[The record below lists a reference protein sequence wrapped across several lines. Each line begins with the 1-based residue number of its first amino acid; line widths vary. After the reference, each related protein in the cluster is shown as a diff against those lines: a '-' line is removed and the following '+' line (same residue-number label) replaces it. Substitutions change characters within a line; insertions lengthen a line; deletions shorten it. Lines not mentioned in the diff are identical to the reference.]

1 MAEEVFSTDCPDLQ
15 AFIKSLD
22 LLDDKIS
29 AAVVDAMGSAANTIV
44 NEQKRLVQSGHPRLV
59 KYIKKGTL
67 RVSKKGSVYVDC
79 GYLPDAFN
87 SVETDKYGTE
97 TNMGVYGVSVEFGR
111 PGRGKRSKTTM
122 TQTRHGEEVEI
133 DKGTIQPQSHIIRGF
148 ENKANEASNA
158 VIEAVSRVIDE
169 A

>member
-59 KYIKKGTL
+59 RYIKKGTL

-87 SVETDKYGTE
+87 SVEDG

-111 PGRGKRSKTTM
+111 PGTGKRSGTEMK
-122 TQTRHGEEVEI
+122 QKRHGKEVTVK
-133 DKGTIQPQSHIIRGF
+133 KGRIQPQSHIIRGF
-148 ENKANEASNA
+148 ENKVNEASNA
-158 VIEAVSRVIDE
+158 VIEAVNRVLDE
-169 A
+169 AEK

>member
-1 MAEEVFSTDCPDLQ
+1 MAEEVFSTDLPDIQ

-22 LLDDKIS
+22 LLDDNVNK
-29 AAVVDAMGSAANTIV
+29 AVVEAMGSAAETVV
-44 NEQKRLVQSGHPRLV
+44 NEQKRLVQSDHPRLV

-67 RVSKKGSVYVDC
+67 RVSKKGRVYVDC

-87 SVETDKYGTE
+87 SIEDG

-111 PGRGKRSKTTM
+111 PGTGKRSGTEMK
-122 TQTRHGEEVEI
+122 QVRHGKEVTVK
-133 DKGTIQPQSHIIRGF
+133 KGTIQPQSHIIRGF
-148 ENKANEASNA
+148 ENKVNEASNA

>member
-29 AAVVDAMGSAANTIV
+29 AAVVNAMGSAANTIV
-44 NEQKRLVQSGHPRLV
+44 NEQKRLVQSNHPRLV

-67 RVSKKGSVYVDC
+67 RVSKKGNVYVDC

-87 SVETDKYGTE
+87 SVEDG

-111 PGRGKRSKTTM
+111 PGTGKRSGTEM
-122 TQTRHGEEVEI
+122 TQVRHGKEVTVK
-133 DKGTIQPQSHIIRGF
+133 KGRIQPQSHIIRGF
-148 ENKANEASNA
+148 ENKVNEASNA
-158 VIEAVSRVIDE
+158 VIEAVNRVLDE
-169 A
+169 AER

>member
-1 MAEEVFSTDCPDLQ
+1 MAEEVFSTDLPDIQ

-22 LLDDKIS
+22 LLNDKTNK
-29 AAVVDAMGSAANTIV
+29 ALVEAMGSAAETVV
-44 NEQKRLVQSGHPRLV
+44 NEQKRLVQSDHPRLV

-67 RVSKKGSVYVDC
+67 RVSKKGRVYVDC

-87 SVETDKYGTE
+87 SVEDG

-111 PGRGKRSKTTM
+111 PGKGKRSKTTM
-122 TQTRHGEEVEI
+122 TQTRHGEKVEI
-133 DKGTIQPQSHIIRGF
+133 EKGTIQPQSHIIRGF
-148 ENKANEASNA
+148 ENKVNEASNA